1 MVNRYNG
8 TDSDHPD
15 EIPDEIDEDNE
26 PELAEDEPE
35 RASVFRRDP
44 LERRFRLFQLLSAN
58 KLTRQDIFERM
69 GDYYRI
75 KGGDDQAAGLS
86 SQRAGKMLLRDLH
99 FLERVGYQVEKRR
112 QGNAIFYRLSSGPF
126 PQFLFS
132 QRELEALALLH
143 TLFAD
148 PTKYTPS
155 APEFPLPAPPPQN
168 PFAEEILALIERL
181 IATLPPKQ
189 KRTFDTW
196 IRKPYVYLN
205 LDIVTDYLPHRA
217 TIDKLIRAISQR
229 QQISFDYAPMHRPF
243 DVTPH
248 KHVDPYYITRQEGHL
263 YLIGYSHNPFSTNL
277 NKFFEFRIDRIV
289 TESITILPQMIDG
302 TRQRKPIEFRFW
314 LDASLA
320 KSGPSQRWLSQTTER
335 EEVTIENGRPVH
347 RLLIRAQAYSDFR
360 IIQQLLKY
368 GSKVEL
374 IDPPDLREKMRR
386 EVDRL
391 HNLYNSQ

>member
-1 MVNRYNG
+1 MVTSYNG
-8 TDSDHPD
+8 MDPEQPD
-15 EIPDEIDEDNE
+15 KTSEEFDEDSE
-26 PELAEDEPE
+26 PELPGDEVGQ
-35 RASVFRRDP
+35 ASSFRRDP
-44 LERRFRLFQLLSAN
+44 SERRFRLFHLLSAN
-58 KLTRQDIFERM
+58 DLTRQDIFGRM
-69 GDYYRI
+69 GEYYQVN
-75 KGGDDQAAGLS
+75 DDDDRAVSLS
-86 SQRAGKMLLRDLH
+86 SQRAGKMLLRDLQ
-99 FLERVGYQVEKRR
+99 FLERVGYQVEKQRKD
-112 QGNAIFYRLSSGPF
+112 NATFYRLSSGPF
-126 PQFLFS
+126 PQFHFNEH
-132 QRELEALALLH
+132 ELEALALLH

-155 APEFPLPAPPPQN
+155 PSEFPLPAQPPQN
-168 PFAEEILALIERL
+168 PFAEEILSLIERL
-181 IATLPPKQ
+181 VATLPSKQ

-243 DVTPH
+243 SATPH

-263 YLIGYSHNPFSTNL
+263 YLIGYSHNPFNTNL
-277 NKFFEFRIDRIV
+277 NKFFEYRVDRIV

-320 KSGPSQRWLSQTTER
+320 KSSLSQRWLFQTVEQD
-335 EEVTIENGRPVH
+335 EVMHENGRPVH
-347 RLLIRAQAYSDFR
+347 RLLIRAQAYSDFH

>member
-1 MVNRYNG
+1 M
-8 TDSDHPD
+8 
-15 EIPDEIDEDNE
+15 
-26 PELAEDEPE
+26 
-35 RASVFRRDP
+35 
-44 LERRFRLFQLLSAN
+44 
-58 KLTRQDIFERM
+58 
-69 GDYYRI
+69 
-75 KGGDDQAAGLS
+75 
-86 SQRAGKMLLRDLH
+86 
-99 FLERVGYQVEKRR
+99 
-112 QGNAIFYRLSSGPF
+112 FYRLSSGPF
-126 PQFLFS
+126 PQFRFS

-155 APEFPLPAPPPQN
+155 TSEFPLPAPPQN

-181 IATLPPKQ
+181 IATLPAKQ
-189 KRTFDTW
+189 KRTFDSC

-217 TIDKLIRAISQR
+217 TIEELIRAISQR
-229 QQISFDYAPMHRPF
+229 QQVSFDYAPMHRQL

-277 NKFFEFRIDRIV
+277 NKFFEYRIDRIV

-320 KSGPSQRWLSQTTER
+320 KSSLSQRWLSQTIER
-335 EEVTIENGRPVH
+335 EEVTTENGRPVH
-347 RLLIRAQAYSDFR
+347 RLLIRAQAYNDFR

-374 IDPPDLREKMRR
+374 LDPPDLRAKMQR

-391 HNLYNSQ
+391 HNLYTKQ

>member
-1 MVNRYNG
+1 M
-8 TDSDHPD
+8 DPEQPD
-15 EIPDEIDEDNE
+15 KTSVEFDENSE
-26 PELAEDEPE
+26 PELPGGKAGQT
-35 RASVFRRDP
+35 SGFKRDP
-44 LERRFRLFQLLSAN
+44 SERRFRLFHLLSAN
-58 KLTRQDIFERM
+58 QLTRSDIFERL
-69 GDYYRI
+69 GDYYQVNES
-75 KGGDDQAAGLS
+75 DDQVVGLS
-86 SQRAGKMLLRDLH
+86 SQRAGKMLLRDLQ
-99 FLERVGYQVEKRR
+99 FLERVGYQVEKKRK
-112 QGNAIFYRLSSGPF
+112 GNATFYHLSSGPF
-126 PQFLFS
+126 PQFGFS
-132 QRELEALALLH
+132 ERELEALALLH

-155 APEFPLPAPPPQN
+155 PSEFPLPAQPPQN
-168 PFAEEILALIERL
+168 PFAEEILSLIERL
-181 IATLPPKQ
+181 IATLPSKQ
-189 KRTFDTW
+189 KRIFDTW
-196 IRKPYVYLN
+196 IRKPYVYLH

-229 QQISFDYAPMHRPF
+229 QQVSFDYAPMHRQLA
-243 DVTPH
+243 VTPH

-277 NKFFEFRIDRIV
+277 NKFFEYRVDRII
-289 TESITILPQMIDG
+289 TESIAILPQMIDG

-320 KSGPSQRWLSQTTER
+320 KSSLSQRWLFQTIEH
-335 EEVTIENGRPVH
+335 EEVTHENGRPVH

-391 HNLYNSQ
+391 HNLYTNQ

>member
-1 MVNRYNG
+1 MVTSYSG
-8 TDSDHPD
+8 MDPEQPDKTSD
-15 EIPDEIDEDNE
+15 EFDEDSE
-26 PELAEDEPE
+26 PELPGDEAGQ
-35 RASVFRRDP
+35 ASRFKRDP
-44 LERRFRLFQLLSAN
+44 SERRFRLFHLLSAN
-58 KLTRQDIFERM
+58 QLTRADIFERL
-69 GDYYRI
+69 GEYYQVTD
-75 KGGDDQAAGLS
+75 GDDRAVGLS
-86 SQRAGKMLLRDLH
+86 SQRAGKMLLRDLQ
-99 FLERVGYQVEKRR
+99 FLERIGYQIEKNRK
-112 QGNAIFYRLSSGPF
+112 GNATFYYLSSGPF
-126 PQFLFS
+126 PQFGFDE
-132 QRELEALALLH
+132 RELEALALLH

-148 PTKYTPS
+148 PTQYTPS
-155 APEFPLPAPPPQN
+155 PSEFPLPAQPAQN
-168 PFAEEILALIERL
+168 PFAEEILSLIERL
-181 IATLPPKQ
+181 VATLPAKQ
-189 KRTFDTW
+189 KRTFDSW

-229 QQISFDYAPMHRPF
+229 QQVSFDYAPMHRQLA
-243 DVTPH
+243 VTPH

-277 NKFFEFRIDRIV
+277 NKFFEYRVDRIV
-289 TESITILPQMIDG
+289 AESITILPQMIDG

-320 KSGPSQRWLSQTTER
+320 KSSLSQRWLFQTVER
-335 EEVTIENGRPVH
+335 DEVTHENGRPVH

-391 HNLYNSQ
+391 HNLYTSQ